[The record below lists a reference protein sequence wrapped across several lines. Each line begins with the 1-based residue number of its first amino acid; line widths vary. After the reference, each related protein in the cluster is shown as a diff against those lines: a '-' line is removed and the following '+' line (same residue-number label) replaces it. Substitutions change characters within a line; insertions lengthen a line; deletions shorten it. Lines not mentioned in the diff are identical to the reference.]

1 MIMFIR
7 IENKKLKY
15 WIIFPAIAVI
25 FGGIIYATNFSL
37 PKITFVSS
45 RISSTEAIILSFK
58 QPQNTII
65 FEKNLEISP
74 NALVDFIWSV
84 DRKNLTIMPL
94 IELKEGEVYELAIKN
109 YGNFAS
115 ASILGR
121 LRNLIG
127 KRQIAKVT
135 VAIANPNKDFYL
147 IDVPEITPRHLPV
160 SENANFVLS
169 KEAIDDLQNC
179 SQVLIKCIELNLT
192 TQRLTKWEKGEIAKE
207 YIISSGQ
214 PAYATKVGN
223 FSILSKVPVAYGGVK
238 GQRWK
243 MPFWMGIYFVGSTE
257 NGFHELPFINGIRE
271 SSNSLGRPVSHGC
284 VRLGIGDAQEL
295 YDWAEIGTPVLIHK

>member
-1 MIMFIR
+1 MFIHV
-7 IENKKLKY
+7 ESKKLKY

-25 FGGIIYATNFSL
+25 LAGIIYAMNFSL
-37 PKITFVSS
+37 SKINFVSS
-45 RISSTEAIILSFK
+45 RISPTEAITFSFN
-58 QPQNTII
+58 QPQDTII
-65 FEKNLEISP
+65 FEKNLEINPSAP
-74 NALVDFIWSV
+74 VDFIWSV

-94 IELKEGEVYELAIKN
+94 IELKEGEVYEFAIKN
-109 YGNFAS
+109 YDNFTS

-135 VAIANPNKDFYL
+135 VATANPNKDFYL
-147 IDVPEITPRHLPV
+147 IDVPEITPRRLPV

-169 KEAIDDLQNC
+169 REAIDDLQNC
-179 SQVLIKCIELNLT
+179 SQVLIKCIELNLK
-192 TQRLTKWEKGEIAKE
+192 TQRLAKWEQGKITKE
-207 YIISSGQ
+207 YVISSGQ
-214 PAYATKVGN
+214 PAYSTKVGN

-257 NGFHELPFINGIRE
+257 NGFHELPFINGVRE
-271 SSNSLGRPVSHGC
+271 SSNSLGKPVSHGC